1 MPTSCVFRRSG
12 NNILYV
18 RVFIP
23 ARLQAVF
30 NGKAEIV
37 RSLDTSDHSIGDL
50 RARVVHGRAAS
61 LFLHASRFSSTMDKT
76 QIRIL
81 IAKYIDDR
89 LDEWE
94 EATSM
99 SSLNNVVNG
108 DWQDCLSAVAQST
121 VKRLRDFAESERRG
135 SR

>member
-12 NNILYV
+12 NDTLYV

-30 NGKAEIV
+30 NGKADIV
-37 RSLDTSDHSIGDL
+37 RSLDTSDQSIAGL
-50 RARVVHGRAAS
+50 RARIVHGRAAS
-61 LFLHASRFSSTMDKT
+61 LFLHASSKKASSTMDKT
-76 QIRIL
+76 KIRIL

-99 SSLNNVVNG
+99 SGLDNAVNG
-108 DWQDCLSAVAQST
+108 DWQDGIFCVC
-121 VKRLRDFAESERRG
+121 SEYGR
-135 SR
+135 